1 MISVLIDCKLDKYSR
16 ETRFAFDYIFGTLG
30 LSHRFITDPSHLR
43 QHDILLLYGLI
54 EPTLDELQQLTK
66 SYITIFIPCEPVL
79 YDPKALP
86 PDRLRRLLRE
96 VKIFTPTP
104 VLGEKKFEYPAEN
117 YSDLNIHA
125 CKVNFDLPGNVFF
138 HLANLEDS
146 CDCTRDHSGCLPET
160 GSAFYQ
166 WKDIPFIDN
175 FLWLLDNLI
184 KEQAAAKGQYLVQK
198 HYWPKAE
205 EMAIALTHSVDDL
218 QKWDFSSIFF
228 SIADDLSLL
237 VTLRWKHLLR
247 NLWSKLKYIFTNYEM
262 YWNFQELQTPEKELQ
277 LRSTW
282 YIAAETTPDLDYS
295 LDDLDLQD
303 EIKTILRLNNEIG
316 LLSSDDKTDKEAWMV
331 RKQIM
336 LRQIGKDR
344 IGLRQY
350 NYIQNEQ
357 VRELQEKTQPQY
369 TSNHCFRDTAG
380 FRQGMIFPF
389 QPWLGS
395 LMSNH
400 LELPLCFRDNC
411 LKNGK
416 FSTLSL
422 EDAKQTFKKVFQA
435 VRRRRGLFIT
445 DFTVA
450 NYTDIPYCAKL
461 YAYILALVKAEK
473 PYHATL
479 AEIAEWWYKRSRV
492 TIDESEFDFSI
503 SFPDAL
509 ESFSLQYAGNLDILQ
524 MEGVQA
530 SIVGKNIFFSNVTA
544 GSQASFRLGRNETR
558 KEQE

>member
-1 MISVLIDCKLDKYSR
+1 LDKYSR

-54 EPTLDELQQLTK
+54 EPTLDELQQLTRQ
-66 SYITIFIPCEPVL
+66 YITIFIPCEPRL
-79 YDPKALP
+79 YDPQALP
-86 PDRLRRLLRE
+86 PDQLRKLLRE
-96 VKIFTPTP
+96 AKIFTPTP
-104 VLGEKKFEYPAEN
+104 VLCAKKFEYPAEN
-117 YSDLNIHA
+117 YADLNIHA

-138 HLANLEDS
+138 QLASLEES
-146 CDCTRDHSGCLPET
+146 CDSSRDHSGCLPET
-160 GSAFYQ
+160 ASAFYQ
-166 WKDIPFIDN
+166 WKDIPFVDN

-205 EMAIALTHSVDDL
+205 DMAIALTHSVDDL
-218 QKWDFSSIFF
+218 QKWDFSSMFF
-228 SIADDLSLL
+228 SVADDFSLL
-237 VTLRWKHLLR
+237 VTLRWKQLLR

-262 YWNFQELQTPEKELQ
+262 YWNFQELQTPEKELH

-282 YIAAETTPDLDYS
+282 FISAESTPDIDYS

-316 LLSSDDKTDKEAWMV
+316 LLATNDKQEKEAWAV

-336 LRQIGKDR
+336 LRQNRKDG
-344 IGLRQY
+344 IGLRQHD
-350 NYIQNEQ
+350 YIRNEQ
-357 VRELQEKTQPQY
+357 VKELQDRVLPLY
-369 TSNHCFRDTAG
+369 TSGLSFRETAG

-400 LELPLCFRDNC
+400 VELPVCFRDNC
-411 LKNGK
+411 LKTGK
-416 FSTLSL
+416 FSYLSL
-422 EDAKQTFKKVFQA
+422 EDAKQIFKKVFQA

-461 YAYILALVKAEK
+461 YSYILALIRAEK
-473 PYHATL
+473 SYHATL
-479 AEIAEWWYKRSRV
+479 AEIADWWQKRSRV
-492 TIDESEFDFSI
+492 TIDESEYDFSI

-509 ESFSLQYAGNLDILQ
+509 ESFALQYTGNLDIIQ
-524 MEGVQA
+524 VEGVQA
-530 SIVGKNIFFSNVTA
+530 KIEGKNIFFSNLTA
-544 GSQASFRLGRNETR
+544 GSQASFRLGKTESG
-558 KEQE
+558 QAQL